1 MFPVRRIYCIGRNY
15 AAHAREMGSDPNRE
29 PPFFFQKPTDAI
41 QLAPPGETIDH
52 PYPTLTKNYHYE
64 VELVAALG
72 KGGRDVPIERAL
84 DLVLAYTVG
93 LDMTRRDLQR
103 AMGDEKK
110 PWEIGKSFDH
120 SAVLGPLQPAAKTG
134 HFTQGTIW
142 LKVNGAT
149 KQNANLNQMIW
160 NVAEQVSNLS
170 KAFELMPGDI
180 IYSGT
185 PENVGPVVKGD
196 IMDAHI
202 DGLPGPSRQGRLTL
216 ARCGARIVLTLATP
230 FAIDCVTIPTAPQPA
245 VGAGRHCPALSNAF
259 RRRGHFDAPFAATPS
274 PFHRR
279 RRRGSSR
286 CRRWPPRRTSR
297 SPSPP
302 TSRRW
307 IRISST
313 SSRTTTSPSTSS
325 TSSCRWTPTRR

>member
-1 MFPVRRIYCIGRNY
+1 MKRNQRRELLKTAAMLVAGGAAAQAGPAAAQPQTRTPFAVPQTFIPIAGTAEQFPVRRIYCIGRNY

-52 PYPTLTKNYHYE
+52 PYPTLTRNYHYE

-72 KGGRDVPIERAL
+72 KGGRDVSIERAL
-84 DLVLAYTVG
+84 EMVMAYTVG

-120 SAVLGPLQPAAKTG
+120 SAVLGLLQPASKTG
-134 HFTQGTIW
+134 HLTQGAIW

-149 KQNANLNQMIW
+149 RQDANLNQMIW

-202 DGLPGPSRQGRLTL
+202 DGLP
-216 ARCGARIVLTLATP
+216 
-230 FAIDCVTIPTAPQPA
+230 D
-245 VGAGRHCPALSNAF
+245 
-259 RRRGHFDAPFAATPS
+259 
-274 PFHRR
+274 
-279 RRRGSSR
+279 
-286 CRRWPPRRTSR
+286 
-297 SPSPP
+297 
-302 TSRRW
+302 
-307 IRISST
+307 IRVKVI
-313 SSRTTTSPSTSS
+313 
-325 TSSCRWTPTRR
+325 